1 MPGCDAAAARAVT
14 CCNEDTKKP
23 ALPSSAPPQAASSA
37 GSMSAKRCG
46 GSQPDRFAEVVA
58 SGQPTEPMSARASL
72 LPGMRKAMVPSA
84 ER

>member
-1 MPGCDAAAARAVT
+1 MGAGPVQSTMADGVP
-14 CCNEDTKKP
+14 EQVP
-23 ALPSSAPPQAASSA
+23 LPSSAPPQAASSA
-37 GSMSAKRCG
+37 GSMSTKRCG

-58 SGQPTEPMSARASL
+58 SGQPTASMSARASL